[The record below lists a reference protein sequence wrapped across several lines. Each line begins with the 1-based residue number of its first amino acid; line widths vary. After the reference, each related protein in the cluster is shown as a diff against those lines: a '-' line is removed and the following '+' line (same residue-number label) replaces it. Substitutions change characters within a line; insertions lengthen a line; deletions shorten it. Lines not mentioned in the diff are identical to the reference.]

1 MYKYRKPDTWL
12 DKIDLNIMPYVD
24 APEWENR
31 YPTIS
36 ALLMSNANKREL
48 QRISAG
54 LTAALSRLA
63 EALRTNNNGEMPFN
77 LFNMTDK
84 LTPYILADNSDYVSY
99 ISRLDFVKNTDG
111 CYKLVEINSDTPCAL
126 PETFY
131 ANKVAE
137 AYFAKEYGLHL
148 QPRSD
153 GEELAEP
160 FLKLLEQPKYADK
173 DVVRIAFAADKSYS
187 EDWANAKFL
196 FERVQKV
203 LRERILGKQP
213 FVCRLVGL
221 DELIVHDDGVYI
233 PNEIFKSK
241 EDKLD
246 ILYRLHPLELLMD
259 DESEDGYPVGL
270 KLMELAN
277 FGAVDLVN
285 PVKSIVLQNKA
296 LLALAWYLYQHR
308 LFWTPQEE
316 ELLAAHLTPTYL
328 DSKPLAGQRYIKKP
342 IFGREGAGIAIVEP
356 DGALSYEAE
365 ECDDCDLIYQQFVPS
380 ADVQQETYNGE
391 ATGKYTYSCFV
402 INGKVSE
409 TFVRLQP
416 GEITGVEAYFVPV
429 LDEK

>member
-1 MYKYRKPDTWL
+1 MQKYRKPDTW
-12 DKIDLNIMPYVD
+12 IDNIDVNIMPYVD

-31 YPTIS
+31 YPTLS
-36 ALLMSNANKREL
+36 ALLMEADKKREL
-48 QRISAG
+48 QNISAG
-54 LTAALSRLA
+54 LIAALSRLV
-63 EALRTNNNGEMPFN
+63 EALRTHNETMPFN

-84 LTPYILADNSDYVSY
+84 LTPYILADNTSFVSY
-99 ISRLDFVKNTDG
+99 ISRLDFVKDLQG

-137 AYFAKEYGLHL
+137 KYFSKQYNLSLA
-148 QPRSD
+148 PRSD
-153 GEELAEP
+153 GGELAEP
-160 FLKLLEQPKYADK
+160 FLRLLKQPKYANK
-173 DVVRIAFAADKSYS
+173 DVVRLVFAADRSYG
-187 EDWANAKFL
+187 EDWANAKFIY
-196 FERVQKV
+196 ERVQQV
-203 LRERILGKQP
+203 LRERIISSQP

-221 DELIVHDDGVYI
+221 EELIVHDDGVYV
-233 PNEIFKSK
+233 PNEVFKK
-241 EDKLD
+241 EDKID
-246 ILYRLHPLELLMD
+246 IVYRLHPLELLMD
-259 DESEDGYPVGL
+259 DESADGYPVGL

-285 PVKSIVLQNKA
+285 PVKAIVLQNKA

-316 ELLAAHLTPTYL
+316 ELLGAHLTPTYL
-328 DSKPLAGQRYIKKP
+328 DSKPLAGRRYIKKP
-342 IFGREGAGIAIVEP
+342 IFGREGAGIAIVEA

-365 ECDDCDLIYQQFVPS
+365 ECDDCDLIYQQFIAS
-380 ADVQQETYNGE
+380 ADGQQEADNGE
-391 ATGKYTYSCFV
+391 VTGKYTYSCFV
-402 INGKVSE
+402 IDGKASE

>member
-1 MYKYRKPDTWL
+1 MQKYRKPDTW
-12 DKIDLNIMPYVD
+12 IDNIDVNIMPYVD

-31 YPTIS
+31 YPTLS
-36 ALLMSNANKREL
+36 ALLMEADKKREL
-48 QRISAG
+48 QNISAG
-54 LTAALSRLA
+54 LIAALSRLV
-63 EALRTNNNGEMPFN
+63 EALRTHNETMPFN

-84 LTPYILADNSDYVSY
+84 LTPYILGDNASFVSY
-99 ISRLDFVKNTDG
+99 ISRLDFVKDLQG

-137 AYFAKEYGLHL
+137 KYFSKQYNLSLAS
-148 QPRSD
+148 RSD
-153 GEELAEP
+153 GGELAEP
-160 FLKLLEQPKYADK
+160 FLRLLKQPKYANK
-173 DVVRIAFAADKSYS
+173 DVVRLVFAADRSYS
-187 EDWANAKFL
+187 EDWANAKFIY
-196 FERVQKV
+196 ERVQQV
-203 LRERILGKQP
+203 LRERIISSQP

-221 DELIVHDDGVYI
+221 EELIVHDDGVYV
-233 PNEIFKSK
+233 PNEVFKK
-241 EDKLD
+241 EDKID

-259 DESEDGYPVGL
+259 DESADGYPVGL

-285 PVKSIVLQNKA
+285 PVKAIVLQNKA

-316 ELLAAHLTPTYL
+316 ELLGAHLTPTYL
-328 DSKPLAGQRYIKKP
+328 DSKPLAGRRYIKKP
-342 IFGREGAGIAIVEP
+342 IFGREGAGIAIVEA

-365 ECDDCDLIYQQFVPS
+365 ECDDCDLIYQQFIAS
-380 ADVQQETYNGE
+380 ADGQQEADNGE
-391 ATGKYTYSCFV
+391 VTGKYTYSCFV
-402 INGKVSE
+402 IDGKASE

-416 GEITGVEAYFVPV
+416 GEITGVEAYFVSV

>member
-1 MYKYRKPDTWL
+1 MTKYREANTW
-12 DKIDLNIMPYVD
+12 IDEIDRQVMPYVD

-31 YPTIS
+31 YPTLG
-36 ALLMSNANKREL
+36 AMLMSADEKRRL
-48 QRISAG
+48 QAISST
-54 LTAALSRLA
+54 LVAALSRLV
-63 EALRTNNNGEMPFN
+63 ETLRTGSGKMPFN
-77 LFNMTDK
+77 LLNMTDK
-84 LTPYILADNSDYVSY
+84 LTPYILGDASSYVSY
-99 ISRLDFVKNTDG
+99 ISRLDFVKDAGG

-137 AYFAKEYGLHL
+137 SYFSRLHNL
-148 QPRSD
+148 QLAPRSD
-153 GEELAEP
+153 GAELAEP
-160 FLKLLEQPKYADK
+160 FITLLQQSKYAGREL
-173 DVVRIAFAADKSYS
+173 VRIAFAADRSYS

-196 FERVQKV
+196 FERVRSV
-203 LRERILGKQP
+203 LRERIMDKLP
-213 FVCRLVGL
+213 VSCRLLGL
-221 DELIVHDDGVYI
+221 EELVVHDDGVYAA
-233 PNEIFKSK
+233 NEVFKNK
-241 EDKLD
+241 EDRID

-259 DESEDGYPVGL
+259 DESADGYPVGL

-316 ELLAAHLTPTYL
+316 EVIGSCLTPTYL
-328 DSKPLAGQRYIKKP
+328 DSNALRGRRYIKKP

-356 DGALSYEAE
+356 DGACSYEAE
-365 ECDDCDLIYQQFVPS
+365 ECDDCDLIYQQFIAS
-380 ADVQQETYNGE
+380 ADGEQDVDNGS
-391 ATGKYTYSCFV
+391 AKGKYTYSCFV
-402 INGKVSE
+402 IDGKASE

-416 GEITGVEAYFVPV
+416 GEITGVDAYFVPI

>member
-1 MYKYRKPDTWL
+1 MQKYRKPDTW
-12 DKIDLNIMPYVD
+12 IDNIDVNIMPYVD

-31 YPTIS
+31 YPTLS
-36 ALLMSNANKREL
+36 ALLMEADKKREL
-48 QRISAG
+48 QNISAG
-54 LTAALSRLA
+54 LIAALSRLV
-63 EALRTNNNGEMPFN
+63 EALRTHNETMPFN

-84 LTPYILADNSDYVSY
+84 LTPYILADNTSFVSY
-99 ISRLDFVKNTDG
+99 ISRLDFVKDLQG

-137 AYFAKEYGLHL
+137 KYFSKQYNLSLAS
-148 QPRSD
+148 RSD
-153 GEELAEP
+153 GGELAEP
-160 FLKLLEQPKYADK
+160 FLRLLKQPKYANK
-173 DVVRIAFAADKSYS
+173 DVVRLVFAADRSYS
-187 EDWANAKFL
+187 EDWANAKFIY
-196 FERVQKV
+196 ERVQQV
-203 LRERILGKQP
+203 LRERIISSQP

-221 DELIVHDDGVYI
+221 EELIVHDDGVYV
-233 PNEIFKSK
+233 PNEVFKK
-241 EDKLD
+241 EDKID

-259 DESEDGYPVGL
+259 DESADGYPVGL

-285 PVKSIVLQNKA
+285 PVKAIVLQNKA

-316 ELLAAHLTPTYL
+316 ELLGAHLTPTYL
-328 DSKPLAGQRYIKKP
+328 DSKPLAGRRYIKKP
-342 IFGREGAGIAIVEP
+342 IFGREGAGIAIVEA

-365 ECDDCDLIYQQFVPS
+365 ECDDCDLIYQQFIAS
-380 ADVQQETYNGE
+380 ADGQQEADNGE
-391 ATGKYTYSCFV
+391 VTGKYTYSCFV
-402 INGKVSE
+402 IDGKASE

>member
-1 MYKYRKPDTWL
+1 MDKYRKPDTWL

-36 ALLMSNANKREL
+36 ALLMSNANKHEL

-63 EALRTNNNGEMPFN
+63 EALRTNNNGAMPFN

-84 LTPYILADNSDYVSY
+84 LTPYILADNADHVSY
-99 ISRLDFVKNTDG
+99 ISRLDFVKNTAG

-137 AYFAKEYGLHL
+137 AY
-148 QPRSD
+148 
-153 GEELAEP
+153 
-160 FLKLLEQPKYADK
+160 
-173 DVVRIAFAADKSYS
+173 S

-203 LRERILGKQP
+203 LRERILSKQP

-233 PNEIFKSK
+233 PNEIFNNK

-356 DGALSYEAE
+356 DGATSYEAE

-380 ADVQQETYNGE
+380 ADVQQETDNGE

-402 INGKVSE
+402 INGKASE

>member
-1 MYKYRKPDTWL
+1 MQKYRKPDTW
-12 DKIDLNIMPYVD
+12 IDNIDVNIMPYVD

-31 YPTIS
+31 YPTLS
-36 ALLMSNANKREL
+36 ALLMEADKKREL
-48 QRISAG
+48 QNISAG
-54 LTAALSRLA
+54 LIAALSRLV
-63 EALRTNNNGEMPFN
+63 EALRTHNETMPFN

-84 LTPYILADNSDYVSY
+84 LTPYILGDNTSFVSY
-99 ISRLDFVKNTDG
+99 ISRLDFVKDLQG

-137 AYFAKEYGLHL
+137 KYFSKQYNLSLAS
-148 QPRSD
+148 RSD
-153 GEELAEP
+153 GGELAEP
-160 FLKLLEQPKYADK
+160 FLALLRQAKYANK
-173 DVVRIAFAADKSYS
+173 DVVRLVFAADKSYS
-187 EDWANAKFL
+187 EDWANAKFIY
-196 FERVQKV
+196 ERVQQV
-203 LRERILGKQP
+203 LRERIISSQP

-221 DELIVHDDGVYI
+221 EELIVHDDGVYV
-233 PNEIFKSK
+233 PNEVFKK
-241 EDKLD
+241 EDKID

-259 DESEDGYPVGL
+259 DESADGYPVGL

-285 PVKSIVLQNKA
+285 PVKAIVLQNKA

-316 ELLAAHLTPTYL
+316 ELLGAHLTPTYL
-328 DSKPLAGQRYIKKP
+328 DSKPLAGRRYIKKP
-342 IFGREGAGIAIVEP
+342 IFGREGAGIAIVEA

-365 ECDDCDLIYQQFVPS
+365 ECDDCDLIYQQFIAS
-380 ADVQQETYNGE
+380 ADGQQEADNGE
-391 ATGKYTYSCFV
+391 VTGKYTYSCFV
-402 INGKVSE
+402 IDGKASE

>member
-1 MYKYRKPDTWL
+1 MQKYRKPDTW
-12 DKIDLNIMPYVD
+12 IDNIDVNIMPYVD

-31 YPTIS
+31 YPTLS
-36 ALLMSNANKREL
+36 ALLMEADKKREL
-48 QRISAG
+48 QNISAG
-54 LTAALSRLA
+54 LIAALSRLV
-63 EALRTNNNGEMPFN
+63 EALRTHNETMPFN

-84 LTPYILADNSDYVSY
+84 LTPYILGDNASFVSY
-99 ISRLDFVKNTDG
+99 ISRLDFVKDLQG

-137 AYFAKEYGLHL
+137 KYFSKQYNLSLA
-148 QPRSD
+148 PRSD
-153 GEELAEP
+153 GGELAEP
-160 FLKLLEQPKYADK
+160 FLALLRQAKYANK

-187 EDWANAKFL
+187 EDWANAKFIY
-196 FERVQKV
+196 ERVLQV
-203 LRERILGKQP
+203 LRERIISSQP

-221 DELIVHDDGVYI
+221 EELIVHDDGVYV
-233 PNEIFKSK
+233 PNEVFKK
-241 EDKLD
+241 EDKID

-259 DESEDGYPVGL
+259 DESADGYPVGL

-316 ELLAAHLTPTYL
+316 ELLGAHLTPTYL
-328 DSKPLAGQRYIKKP
+328 DSSSLRGRRYIKKP
-342 IFGREGAGIAIVEP
+342 IFGREGAGIAIVEA

-365 ECDDCDLIYQQFVPS
+365 ECDDCDLIYQQFIAS
-380 ADVQQETYNGE
+380 ADGQQEADNGE
-391 ATGKYTYSCFV
+391 VTGKYTYSCFV
-402 INGKVSE
+402 IDGKASE

>member
-31 YPTIS
+31 YPTLS

-63 EALRTNNNGEMPFN
+63 EALRTNNNGAMPFN

-203 LRERILGKQP
+203 LRERILSKQP
-213 FVCRLVGL
+213 FVCRLM
-221 DELIVHDDGVYI
+221 
-233 PNEIFKSK
+233 S
-241 EDKLD
+241 
-246 ILYRLHPLELLMD
+246 
-259 DESEDGYPVGL
+259 
-270 KLMELAN
+270 
-277 FGAVDLVN
+277 
-285 PVKSIVLQNKA
+285 
-296 LLALAWYLYQHR
+296 
-308 LFWTPQEE
+308 
-316 ELLAAHLTPTYL
+316 
-328 DSKPLAGQRYIKKP
+328 
-342 IFGREGAGIAIVEP
+342 
-356 DGALSYEAE
+356 
-365 ECDDCDLIYQQFVPS
+365 
-380 ADVQQETYNGE
+380 
-391 ATGKYTYSCFV
+391 
-402 INGKVSE
+402 
-409 TFVRLQP
+409 
-416 GEITGVEAYFVPV
+416 
-429 LDEK
+429 

>member
-1 MYKYRKPDTWL
+1 MQKYRKPDTW
-12 DKIDLNIMPYVD
+12 IDNIDVNIMPYVD

-31 YPTIS
+31 YPTLS
-36 ALLMSNANKREL
+36 ALLMEADKKREL
-48 QRISAG
+48 QNISAG
-54 LTAALSRLA
+54 LIAALSRLV
-63 EALRTNNNGEMPFN
+63 EALRTHNETMPFN

-84 LTPYILADNSDYVSY
+84 LTPYILGDNTSFVSY
-99 ISRLDFVKNTDG
+99 ISRLDFVKDLQG

-137 AYFAKEYGLHL
+137 KYFSKQYNLSLAS
-148 QPRSD
+148 RSD
-153 GEELAEP
+153 GGELAEP
-160 FLKLLEQPKYADK
+160 FLRLLKQPKYANK
-173 DVVRIAFAADKSYS
+173 DVVRLVFAADRSYG
-187 EDWANAKFL
+187 EDWANAKFIY
-196 FERVQKV
+196 ERVQQV
-203 LRERILGKQP
+203 LRERIISSQP

-221 DELIVHDDGVYI
+221 EELIVHDDGVYV
-233 PNEIFKSK
+233 PNEVFKK
-241 EDKLD
+241 EDKID

-259 DESEDGYPVGL
+259 DESADGYPVGL

-285 PVKSIVLQNKA
+285 PVKAIVLQNKA

-316 ELLAAHLTPTYL
+316 ELLGAHLTPTYL
-328 DSKPLAGQRYIKKP
+328 DSKPLAGRRYIKKP
-342 IFGREGAGIAIVEP
+342 IFGREGAGIAIVEA

-365 ECDDCDLIYQQFVPS
+365 ECDDCDLIYQQFIAS
-380 ADVQQETYNGE
+380 ADGQQEADNGE
-391 ATGKYTYSCFV
+391 VTGKYTYSCFV
-402 INGKVSE
+402 IDGKASE

>member
-1 MYKYRKPDTWL
+1 M
-12 DKIDLNIMPYVD
+12 
-24 APEWENR
+24 
-31 YPTIS
+31 
-36 ALLMSNANKREL
+36 
-48 QRISAG
+48 
-54 LTAALSRLA
+54 
-63 EALRTNNNGEMPFN
+63 
-77 LFNMTDK
+77 
-84 LTPYILADNSDYVSY
+84 
-99 ISRLDFVKNTDG
+99 
-111 CYKLVEINSDTPCAL
+111 
-126 PETFY
+126 
-131 ANKVAE
+131 
-137 AYFAKEYGLHL
+137 

-203 LRERILGKQP
+203 LRERILSKQP

-233 PNEIFKSK
+233 PNEIFKNK
-241 EDKLD
+241 EDRIE

-316 ELLAAHLTPTYL
+316 ELLAVHLTPTYL

-356 DGALSYEAE
+356 DGATSYEAE

-380 ADVQQETYNGE
+380 ADVQQETDNGE

-402 INGKVSE
+402 INGKASE

>member
-1 MYKYRKPDTWL
+1 MQKYRKPDTW
-12 DKIDLNIMPYVD
+12 IDNIDVNIMPYVD

-31 YPTIS
+31 YPTLS
-36 ALLMSNANKREL
+36 ALLMEADKKREL
-48 QRISAG
+48 QNISAG
-54 LTAALSRLA
+54 LIAALSRLV
-63 EALRTNNNGEMPFN
+63 EALRTHNETMPFN

-84 LTPYILADNSDYVSY
+84 LTPYILADNASFVSY
-99 ISRLDFVKNTDG
+99 ISRLDFVKDLQG

-137 AYFAKEYGLHL
+137 KYFSKQYNLSLA
-148 QPRSD
+148 PRSD
-153 GEELAEP
+153 GGELAEP
-160 FLKLLEQPKYADK
+160 FLRLLKQPKYANK
-173 DVVRIAFAADKSYS
+173 DVVRLVFAADRSYS
-187 EDWANAKFL
+187 EDWANAKFIY
-196 FERVQKV
+196 ERVQQV
-203 LRERILGKQP
+203 LRERIISSQP

-221 DELIVHDDGVYI
+221 EELIVHDDGVYV
-233 PNEIFKSK
+233 PNEVFKK
-241 EDKLD
+241 EDKID

-259 DESEDGYPVGL
+259 DESADGYPVGL

-285 PVKSIVLQNKA
+285 PVKAIVLQNKA

-316 ELLAAHLTPTYL
+316 ELLGAHLTPTYL
-328 DSKPLAGQRYIKKP
+328 DSKPLAGRRYIKKP
-342 IFGREGAGIAIVEP
+342 IFGREGAGIAIVEA

-365 ECDDCDLIYQQFVPS
+365 ECDDCDLIYQQFIAS
-380 ADVQQETYNGE
+380 ADGQQEADNGE
-391 ATGKYTYSCFV
+391 VTGKYTYSCFV
-402 INGKVSE
+402 IDGKASE

>member
-1 MYKYRKPDTWL
+1 MQKYRKPDTW
-12 DKIDLNIMPYVD
+12 IDNIDVNIMPYVD

-31 YPTIS
+31 YPTLS
-36 ALLMSNANKREL
+36 ALLMEADKKREL
-48 QRISAG
+48 QNISAG
-54 LTAALSRLA
+54 LIAALSRLV
-63 EALRTNNNGEMPFN
+63 EALRTHNETMPFN

-84 LTPYILADNSDYVSY
+84 LTPYILADNASFVSY
-99 ISRLDFVKNTDG
+99 ISRLDFVKDLQG

-137 AYFAKEYGLHL
+137 KYFSKQYNLSLA
-148 QPRSD
+148 PRSD
-153 GEELAEP
+153 GGELAEP
-160 FLKLLEQPKYADK
+160 FLRLLKQPKYANK
-173 DVVRIAFAADKSYS
+173 DVVRLVFAADRSYG
-187 EDWANAKFL
+187 EDWANAKFIY
-196 FERVQKV
+196 ERVQQV
-203 LRERILGKQP
+203 LRERIISSQP

-221 DELIVHDDGVYI
+221 EELIVHDDGVYV
-233 PNEIFKSK
+233 PNEVFKK
-241 EDKLD
+241 EDKID

-259 DESEDGYPVGL
+259 DESADGYPVGL

-285 PVKSIVLQNKA
+285 PVKAIVLQNKA

-316 ELLAAHLTPTYL
+316 ELLGAHLTPTYL
-328 DSKPLAGQRYIKKP
+328 DSKPLAGRRYIKKP
-342 IFGREGAGIAIVEP
+342 IFGREGAGIAIVEA

-365 ECDDCDLIYQQFVPS
+365 ECDDCDLIYQQFIAS
-380 ADVQQETYNGE
+380 ADGQQEADNGE
-391 ATGKYTYSCFV
+391 VTGKYTYSCFV
-402 INGKVSE
+402 IDGKASE

>member
-1 MYKYRKPDTWL
+1 MQKYRKPDTW
-12 DKIDLNIMPYVD
+12 IDNIDVNIMPYVD

-31 YPTIS
+31 YPTLS
-36 ALLMSNANKREL
+36 ALLMEADKKREL
-48 QRISAG
+48 QNISAG
-54 LTAALSRLA
+54 LIAALSRLV
-63 EALRTNNNGEMPFN
+63 EALRTHNETMPFN

-84 LTPYILADNSDYVSY
+84 LTPYILGDNTSFVSY
-99 ISRLDFVKNTDG
+99 ISRLDFVKDLQG

-137 AYFAKEYGLHL
+137 KYFSKQYNLSLAS
-148 QPRSD
+148 RSD
-153 GEELAEP
+153 GGELAEP
-160 FLKLLEQPKYADK
+160 FLRLLKQPKYANK
-173 DVVRIAFAADKSYS
+173 DVVRLVFAADKSYS
-187 EDWANAKFL
+187 EDWANAKFIY
-196 FERVQKV
+196 ERVQQV
-203 LRERILGKQP
+203 LRERIISSQP

-221 DELIVHDDGVYI
+221 EELIVHDDGVYV
-233 PNEIFKSK
+233 PNEVFKK
-241 EDKLD
+241 EDKID

-259 DESEDGYPVGL
+259 DESADGYPVGL

-285 PVKSIVLQNKA
+285 PVKAIVLQNKA

-316 ELLAAHLTPTYL
+316 ELLGAHLTPTYL
-328 DSKPLAGQRYIKKP
+328 DSKPLAGRRYIKKP
-342 IFGREGAGIAIVEP
+342 IFGREGAGIAIVEA

-365 ECDDCDLIYQQFVPS
+365 ECDDCDLIYQQFIAS
-380 ADVQQETYNGE
+380 ADGQQEADNGE
-391 ATGKYTYSCFV
+391 VTGKYTYSCFV
-402 INGKVSE
+402 IDGKASE